1 MSKETIGITGYDSY
15 TYVVENL
22 ERSRAF
28 YTSRFDF
35 REMSRATREH
45 VEASGEGSVVYGAG
59 DVRVLVTAP
68 LTQSSAAAK
77 YLRRHPAGINK
88 LAFRVRDLDHT
99 RAFLKKRNATF
110 LGGDVDV
117 RDAQGGRYRS
127 FSIATPLGEVA
138 FSFVERTDFQAFAPG
153 FENVAESAAH
163 NRFGFQRVD
172 HVTSNLRT
180 MAPLIDWYRST
191 LGMEQFWDIEFHTDD
206 VAPGRAGG
214 TGLKSIVM
222 WEPESGVKFATNEPL
237 QPHFEDS
244 QIAKFVYDNH
254 GPGIQ
259 HLAFGVPDVISTVE
273 ELRRRDVKFLPTPA
287 VYYRDL
293 PARLEKLKITNVK
306 EDLATLEKNE
316 ILVDGENDKYMLQ
329 IFLREAAGLYDDERA
344 GPFFYEVIQ
353 RAGDEG
359 FGYGNFRALFES
371 IEREQRR
378 NASPPGLTMR
388 LARAIVGDHEVSA
401 IEHGGA
407 LYRVDRL
414 DTILGVALPED
425 VLPAASFARRVLS
438 LGVATLE
445 AHAEALAE
453 GTQLEDARLEADARL
468 LPPTGDDPVVLE
480 LPARSAISYRVSG
493 RSTLGHCAP
502 GIAPRDV
509 GPLSVSPALAIV
521 VGEDLHRPSVAEA
534 RRAILGVTLALA
546 WSAVREREAAM
557 SAGLGPSPARDVG
570 THLGPTV
577 TIDFRLDAVAATLEI
592 DGRTAL
598 QTTLTAGDD
607 RVAEAL
613 ARAARYGDL
622 RAGDVLLLP
631 AEVQLSVPPGR
642 LVSLR
647 AEGLGRLDGVL
658 G

>member
-1 MSKETIGITGYDSY
+1 
-15 TYVVENL
+15 
-22 ERSRAF
+22 
-28 YTSRFDF
+28 
-35 REMSRATREH
+35 
-45 VEASGEGSVVYGAG
+45 
-59 DVRVLVTAP
+59 
-68 LTQSSAAAK
+68 
-77 YLRRHPAGINK
+77 
-88 LAFRVRDLDHT
+88 
-99 RAFLKKRNATF
+99 
-110 LGGDVDV
+110 
-117 RDAQGGRYRS
+117 
-127 FSIATPLGEVA
+127 
-138 FSFVERTDFQAFAPG
+138 
-153 FENVAESAAH
+153 
-163 NRFGFQRVD
+163 
-172 HVTSNLRT
+172 
-180 MAPLIDWYRST
+180 
-191 LGMEQFWDIEFHTDD
+191 
-206 VAPGRAGG
+206 
-214 TGLKSIVM
+214 M

-259 HLAFGVPDVISTVE
+259 HLAFGVPDVIGTVE

-306 EDLATLEKNE
+306 EDLKTLEKNE

-378 NASPPGLTMR
+378 LASPPGLSIMR
-388 LARAIVGDHEVSA
+388 VARAIVGDREVAA
-401 IEHGGA
+401 IEHGGG

-414 DTILGVALPED
+414 DDVLGVDLPRD
-425 VLPAASFARRVLS
+425 VLPAASFSRRVLS
-438 LGVATLE
+438 LGVSTLGE
-445 AHAEALAE
+445 HAAALAE
-453 GTQLEDARLEADARL
+453 GTLLEDTRLEPSARL
-468 LPPTGDDPVVLE
+468 LPPIGDDPVVFE
-480 LPARSAISYRVSG
+480 LSPHAAIAYRVSG
-493 RSTLGHCAP
+493 RSVLGHLAP
-502 GIAPRDV
+502 GLVPRDA
-509 GPLSVSPALAIV
+509 GPFTVSPALAIV

-534 RRAILGVTLALA
+534 RDAILGTTLALA
-546 WSAVREREAAM
+546 WSLVRERDAAM

-570 THLGPTV
+570 THLGPHV
-577 TIDFRLDAVAATLEI
+577 TIDFRLEADVAATVEV
-592 DGRTAL
+592 DGKHVLSTSLRT
-598 QTTLTAGDD
+598 GDA
-607 RVAEAL
+607 RIGEAL

-631 AEVQLSVPPGR
+631 SDLQVAVPAGR

-647 AEGLGRLDGVL
+647 AEGLGRLEGSL